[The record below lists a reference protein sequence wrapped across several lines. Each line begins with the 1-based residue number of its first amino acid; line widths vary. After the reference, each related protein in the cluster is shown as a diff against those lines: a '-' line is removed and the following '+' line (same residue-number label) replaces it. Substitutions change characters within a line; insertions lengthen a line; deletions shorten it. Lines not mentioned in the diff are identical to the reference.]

1 MSLIKDN
8 LGTIIVGLI
17 LILIILLIIKSM
29 IKDKKTGKS
38 LCTHDCSSCGMG
50 GSCTKMKDL
59 KNNFKKA
66 SKSL

>member
-17 LILIILLIIKSM
+17 LILIIVLIIKSM

-59 KNNFKKA
+59 KKDFKKA